1 MVTLVLPAMLRGLAG
16 GVASLEVEGPT
27 LGAVLDASAHA
38 IPRWNDGCGTS
49 VDRCGAT

>member
-16 GVASLEVEGPT
+16 GVASLEVEGAT
-27 LGAVLDASAHA
+27 LGAVRTSSAPA
-38 IPRWNDGCGTS
+38 IPRWNDRCGTN